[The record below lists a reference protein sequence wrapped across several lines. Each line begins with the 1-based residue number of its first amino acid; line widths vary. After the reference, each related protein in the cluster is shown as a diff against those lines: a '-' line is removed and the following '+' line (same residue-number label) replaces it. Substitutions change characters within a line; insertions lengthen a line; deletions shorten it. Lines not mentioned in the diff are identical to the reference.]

1 MSMFCF
7 SYLCG
12 EYNPQTEGTMANVEF
27 FGRIALIYKQNALL
41 LVVERKIFTYENTS
55 FIRHSWS
62 AQSASRI
69 TVGRCNHT
77 FW

>member
-1 MSMFCF
+1 MRMFCF

-12 EYNPQTEGTMANVEF
+12 ECNPLTEGTIANVDF
-27 FGRIALIYKQNALL
+27 SGRIAWIYKQNALL

-55 FIRHSWS
+55 FIRHAWS

-77 FW
+77 LW

>member
-1 MSMFCF
+1 
-7 SYLCG
+7 
-12 EYNPQTEGTMANVEF
+12 MANVEF
-27 FGRIALIYKQNALL
+27 SGRIAWIFKQNALP

-55 FIRHSWS
+55 FIRYAWS
-62 AQSASRI
+62 AQSASRN